1 MDWEDLFGIFFFAF
15 AIIFGAGLAVII
27 LGLII
32 AIISN

>member
-27 LGLII
+27 LGVIVTLITK
-32 AIISN
+32 